1 MTSGKY
7 CENFGQAAQ
16 CYVDIVCQNNGVCIP
31 GATLSLPATCGCSGT
46 LFTGSLCQAETIT
59 CFQTPVRIMPS
70 ALKLESTLSHARAV
84 ARGTLAII
92 AKLPKKVIVVPPATR
107 VLQLPSDVASDT
119 ASCKCD
125 SRYIGETCDIDL
137 VFLIALPLAIGSCC
151 WVLFLLELPVS
162 PGR

>member
-1 MTSGKY
+1 MRLLDKQPS
-7 CENFGQAAQ
+7 
-16 CYVDIVCQNNGVCIP
+16 V
-31 GATLSLPATCGCSGT
+31 SLT
-46 LFTGSLCQAETIT
+46 LFAKIMACAFPKPPPLFQRRAVVQALCLLDLFVRLKPSLV
-59 CFQTPVRIMPS
+59 FQTPVRIMPS

-151 WVLFLLELPVS
+151 WVLFLLESPVS